1 MRLPADATLIVV
13 GAPDPA
19 GDATVRA
26 KIAALIE
33 AWRREDLPAIDA
45 PASEAGAFDDD
56 RLEAHLEDLGAT
68 TLVLCGEEG
77 AVDRAARDAAAL
89 GFHAFVVSMPAGGTG
104 GRRGSRTSARQE
116 LSSRPQRR
124 SRRRQSPRRVSAAG
138 DCRYNTDR
146 VDLAAAA

>member
-68 TLVLCGEEG
+68 TPVLCGEEG

-89 GFHAFVVSMPAGGTG
+89 GFHAFVVCDACWRN
-104 GRRGSRTSARQE
+104 GR
-116 LSSRPQRR
+116 
-124 SRRRQSPRRVSAAG
+124 SPRVTDLGQAGIVVEAA
-138 DCRYNTDR
+138 TAI
-146 VDLAAAA
+146 AAAAVAKTRQRRGRLPL